1 MNKDFAGLNG
11 FVWWMGV
18 VEDRQDPLKLGRC
31 RVRIVGWHSPSKTE
45 LPTKRLPWSQQMTPI
60 NNTNPYA
67 PKEGDM
73 VVGFFIDGESAQ
85 SPVMMGVLPGIP
97 LSEANPQ
104 QGFND
109 PRTTTQLKNAPV
121 KPGENPTNYPRVL
134 DEPTTSRLARNDSDS
149 IGKTIVQTKKTNK
162 LGPFELDPTYAAK
175 YPYNNVYESE
185 SGHAMEFDDT
195 PKKERVHLYHREGSY
210 IELQA
215 DGSGAFKIVKNK
227 NDTIGGNYSL
237 YVQGNMTV
245 EVDGNISF
253 KSKKNIS
260 FSADGAFSV
269 KAKTISLNANDSFSA
284 KGMSASLSGVTKT
297 SVGGLTSVQT
307 SVSGVMTKVS
317 GVAVTSITGTAALTM
332 GSTGLTNIN
341 GSLINLLGAPVG
353 GDPGLDPEGIDPAAA
368 EIEPIE
374 GFDDVLIDGA
384 IDPLGGVDISVENLA
399 DEVSTIGENVSGTL
413 SENLGSIEANLGNV
427 GELDNVTELTNEEFF
442 NLVDADQATSVVE
455 NITGK
460 AEEMIANIQDQLS
473 GLSTNISEQL
483 QGSVDGITGPL
494 KANLTVLEGKFDIL
508 SDPNASLKDKFAAAQ
523 AVFATGST
531 MLNQAKAIPGQAA
544 AAVSGVVNSGI
555 KGASNAFTTGIKN
568 TGIIDEVK
576 ANLSDTYDGYVSA
589 IREKASVLVEDG
601 KENLADSANK
611 VADEWVFQN
620 KDDVIDKVA
629 NSALEARQNG
639 STLEEVKAV
648 IKDGI
653 TTSWKNFYADNQA
666 KIAPLASIGIKDNEE
681 LINQ

>member
-45 LPTKRLPWSQQMTPI
+45 LPTKHLPWSQQMTPI

-97 LSEANPQ
+97 LSAANPQ

-121 KPGENPTNYPRVL
+121 KPGENTTNYPRVL

-149 IGKTIVQTKKTNK
+149 IDKTIVQTKKTNK

-269 KAKTISLNANDSFSA
+269 KAKTISLNASDSFSA
-284 KGMSASLSGVTKT
+284 KGMSASLSGTTKT
-297 SVGGLTSVQT
+297 SVGGLTSLQT

-317 GVAVTSITGTAALTM
+317 GMGVTSITGTAALTM

-353 GDPGLDPEGIDPAAA
+353 GDPGLDDAAA
-368 EIEPIE
+368 ATDGITPDIPIE
-374 GFDDVLIDGA
+374 IPDDA
-384 IDPLGGVDISVENLA
+384 LGGLGEVNISVENLA

-413 SENLGSIEANLGNV
+413 SESLGSIEANLGNV
-427 GELDNVTELTNEEFF
+427 GELDNVNELTNEEFF
-442 NLVDADQATSVVE
+442 NLVDADQAASVVE

-473 GLSTNISEQL
+473 GLSTNISDQL
-483 QGSVDGITGPL
+483 QGSVDNITGPL

-555 KGASNAFTTGIKN
+555 KGASDAFTRGIKDTGIL
-568 TGIIDEVK
+568 DEVK

-589 IREKASVLVEDG
+589 IRENASVLAEDG

-611 VADEWVFQN
+611 VANEWVFQN

-639 STLEEVKAV
+639 STLDDVKTI

>member
-1 MNKDFAGLNG
+1 
-11 FVWWMGV
+11 
-18 VEDRQDPLKLGRC
+18 
-31 RVRIVGWHSPSKTE
+31 
-45 LPTKRLPWSQQMTPI
+45 
-60 NNTNPYA
+60 
-67 PKEGDM
+67 
-73 VVGFFIDGESAQ
+73 
-85 SPVMMGVLPGIP
+85 
-97 LSEANPQ
+97 
-104 QGFND
+104 
-109 PRTTTQLKNAPV
+109 
-121 KPGENPTNYPRVL
+121 L

-185 SGHAMEFDDT
+185 SGHVMEFDDT

-245 EVDGNISF
+245 EVDGNITF

-260 FSADGAFSV
+260 FSADEAFSV
-269 KAKTISLNANDSFSA
+269 KAKSISLNANDSFSA
-284 KGMSASLSGVTKT
+284 KGLSASLSGTVKS
-297 SVGGLTSVQT
+297 SVGGLTSMT
-307 SVSGVMTKVS
+307 SVSGLTTKVS
-317 GVAVTSITGTAALTM
+317 AMAIASVSGTAALNM
-332 GSTGLTNIN
+332 GSSGLTNIN
-341 GSLINLLGAPVG
+341 GSLINLLGAPIG
-353 GDPGLDPEGIDPAAA
+353 GDVGLDAEGIDPATA
-368 EIEPIE
+368 EIEPPD
-374 GFDDVLIDGA
+374 GFDDDLIDGA
-384 IDPLGGVDISVENLA
+384 TENLGGVDISIENLGS
-399 DEVSTIGENVSGTL
+399 EVSVIGENVSNTL
-413 SENLGSIEANLGNV
+413 SENLDSMGANLANV
-427 GELDNVTELTNEEFF
+427 GDIPVDVNEISNQEFL
-442 NLVDADQATSVVE
+442 NLVDPNQATSVVE

-460 AEEMIANIQDQLS
+460 AEGMIADIKDQLGS
-473 GLSTNISEQL
+473 LSTNISAQV

-508 SDPNASLKDKFAAAQ
+508 TNPDASLKDKFAAAQ
-523 AVFATGST
+523 AVFSTGSN

-589 IREKASVLVEDG
+589 IKQNASTLSENG
-601 KENLADSANK
+601 KINLADSATK
-611 VADEWVFQN
+611 VADEWSFQN

-629 NSALEARQNG
+629 TSALEARQNG
-639 STLEEVKAV
+639 STLEEVKTV

-653 TTSWKNFYADNQA
+653 TTSWKNFYSENQA
-666 KIAPLASIGIKDNEE
+666 KIAPLASRAIQDNDE
-681 LINQ
+681 LIDTTNA